1 LGFSAVEIV
10 NRQFVV
16 CFLPACLIVAESA
29 RLVQFQVSGQI
40 LGLLIGSLAGSFVK
54 TSSELNPALP
64 SVVIE
69 SAAPKI
75 SLSIEENAR
84 SRNRRKLFHND
95 TGRHVSTSGISPTL
109 SPTLA
114 AHFESKLSAGI
125 TSSSPESEG
134 ASGPSYIPAT
144 SHDISQLPVDSTKS
158 PTPTIAKN
166 ESLPGLSSSNFLNAS
181 DFVADAHYQRSYIPS
196 MSPSSSQS
204 IKPLDSMIPES
215 EDNQV
220 DRLTAANWF
229 MVSLWLMYLF
239 YILFGWKV
247 SNSARLRVVKK
258 EKTSDTDTIDYG
270 SDNNENDHSSYSSV
284 SDQETGHAN
293 LLRNTSNLRDIG
305 VDGNYAETESTN
317 ILENTISRPKEDKPR
332 SPKRKRRR
340 KIRTFTKRIRKL
352 MLYSIAIPV
361 SLVLIVW
368 TVFAQEILFSSCALI
383 TKSYFSWRGSVTG
396 LFLASLWVILL
407 PMDYCC
413 EHLARRYEERFTVR
427 VSLLQFDY
435 FSRLF
440 FSINS
445 DGDFFLSHT
454 FHKLLQQSIFLLGL
468 GLLVMVNWGSL
479 FALIP
484 NIKNL
489 FKEDHSNR
497 HHHYDWML
505 GVGQYIVGF
514 IIAFTALR
522 ALGIGSRSLLSKV
535 SPPNL
540 HNVVINLGTIV
551 TFVTLFSQMFANF
564 YISSI
569 VLSHREINV
578 DILNSL
584 LMPSL
589 IATLVM
595 YYLVRKHY
603 FFLM

>member
-1 LGFSAVEIV
+1 MGFSAVEIV

-54 TSSELNPALP
+54 TSSELNSALP

-69 SAAPKI
+69 SKI
-75 SLSIEENAR
+75 GPSIEENAR

-95 TGRHVSTSGISPTL
+95 TVRHVSTSGISPTL

-114 AHFESKLSAGI
+114 THFESKLSAGV
-125 TSSSPESEG
+125 TSSSPEPEG
-134 ASGPSYIPAT
+134 ESGPSYIPAT
-144 SHDISQLPVDSTKS
+144 SYDSSQLPVDSTKS

-166 ESLPGLSSSNFLNAS
+166 ESLPGLSSSNLLNIS
-181 DFVADAHYQRSYIPS
+181 DFVADAHDQRSYRPS

-204 IKPLDSMIPES
+204 MKPLDSMIPES

-270 SDNNENDHSSYSSV
+270 SDNNENDHSSYSST

-293 LLRNTSNLRDIG
+293 LLRKTSNLRDIG
-305 VDGNYAETESTN
+305 VDGNYAETESAN
-317 ILENTISRPKEDKPR
+317 ILEDTVSRPKEDKSR

-352 MLYSIAIPV
+352 MMYSIAIPV
-361 SLVLIVW
+361 SLVLIMW

-383 TKSYFSWRGSVTG
+383 TKSYFNWRGSVTG

-427 VSLLQFDY
+427 VSLLLFDY
-435 FSRLF
+435 SSRLF

-445 DGDFFLSHT
+445 DGDFFLSHI
-454 FHKLLQQSIFLLGL
+454 FHK
-468 GLLVMVNWGSL
+468 
-479 FALIP
+479 
-484 NIKNL
+484 
-489 FKEDHSNR
+489 
-497 HHHYDWML
+497 
-505 GVGQYIVGF
+505 
-514 IIAFTALR
+514 
-522 ALGIGSRSLLSKV
+522 
-535 SPPNL
+535 
-540 HNVVINLGTIV
+540 
-551 TFVTLFSQMFANF
+551 
-564 YISSI
+564 
-569 VLSHREINV
+569 
-578 DILNSL
+578 
-584 LMPSL
+584 
-589 IATLVM
+589 
-595 YYLVRKHY
+595 
-603 FFLM
+603 